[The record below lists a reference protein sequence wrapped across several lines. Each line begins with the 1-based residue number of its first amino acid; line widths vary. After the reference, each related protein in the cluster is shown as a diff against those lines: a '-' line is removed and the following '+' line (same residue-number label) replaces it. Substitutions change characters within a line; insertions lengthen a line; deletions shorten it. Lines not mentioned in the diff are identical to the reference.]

1 VERAKSQIRTLTRY
15 RPSSSEGQRHND
27 WFTNAHSGSDS
38 VTASTDP
45 ERYRPLPSLAVPY
58 PTAPGPN
65 FHHLWW
71 ASRPMVTPLKT
82 LFQIIDSTRSACGAG
97 TLACWVETHL
107 DRTSSGLKAPT
118 RVSAQQTE
126 SPRHLA
132 SSSTLVGRRPMV
144 TPLRSRLGLSV
155 GTGLGKLS
163 GGFC

>member
-1 VERAKSQIRTLTRY
+1 MTNRCFSEP
-15 RPSSSEGQRHND
+15 RPQ
-27 WFTNAHSGSDS
+27 GSDHGPAGPPK
-38 VTASTDP
+38 VMKT
-45 ERYRPLPSLAVPY
+45 
-58 PTAPGPN
+58 PGG
-65 FHHLWW
+65 
-71 ASRPMVTPLKT
+71 TPLKT

-144 TPLRSRLGLSV
+144 TPSRSRLGLAAWRRSDLEIYSRKEFAKLGERA
-155 GTGLGKLS
+155 GTLRANGIEDNPARNHQLDLGPGSGLAGE
-163 GGFC
+163 C

>member
-82 LFQIIDSTRSACGAG
+82 PSGADPLVRS
-97 TLACWVETHL
+97 
-107 DRTSSGLKAPT
+107 
-118 RVSAQQTE
+118 
-126 SPRHLA
+126 
-132 SSSTLVGRRPMV
+132 RRPRRPAGNV
-144 TPLRSRLGLSV
+144 IERQRAGPGGPSRTRGSAPLGVFINFGWPHITSPSSPLPPVQYERL
-155 GTGLGKLS
+155 
-163 GGFC
+163 FWIQ